1 MFDKDISSNKPK
13 ILILVLSSQ
22 VNKFILTKILL
33 KDPMKTQTDKIL
45 LNIQFII
52 QRIVCSLCLLKTLPV
67 AIKFWLSIQTI
78 QILAIVFM
86 Y

>member
-13 ILILVLSSQ
+13 ILILVKSSQ

-45 LNIQFII
+45 LNI
-52 QRIVCSLCLLKTLPV
+52 
-67 AIKFWLSIQTI
+67 
-78 QILAIVFM
+78 
-86 Y
+86 